1 MGLGPVRTETQQT
14 SGGLGNPSSTAESTA
29 INERGVAD
37 GFSLVSN
44 PS

>member
-14 SGGLGNPSSTAESTA
+14 SGGLGNPSTAESTA

-44 PS
+44 PR